1 MLCKGKI
8 FYENKSISI
17 LHFATKVQVISL
29 ISTLASNSELLQKP
43 YEWTKTSTKTS
54 SNF

>member
-8 FYENKSISI
+8 FDENKSIST
-17 LHFATKVQVISL
+17 LHFTAKVQVISL
-29 ISTLASNSELLQKP
+29 ISTLATNSELLQKP
-43 YEWTKTSTKTS
+43 YEWSKTSTKTS